1 MNENEIVGLID
12 VMPLKKKVG
21 QLFVLAYPGKEID
34 NISYLIK
41 EYGIGGC
48 YISQDNAETVS
59 EAKKLTDKLQNISS
73 IPILM
78 GVDQEGAWGVIIPES
93 TPGPGNL
100 ALGAN
105 NNYSITKDI
114 YSVIG
119 HEMATVGYNTILGP
133 CADIN
138 LKPDNPI
145 IDTRSFGES
154 PIEVSKNVEAAIRG
168 LREVGSIS
176 TAKHF
181 PGHGDTSADT
191 HREIPIVDKDLPTLL
206 VEDLLPFQAAI
217 DSGVD
222 IIMTSHI
229 KYPQIDSK
237 NPATFSKVILKDI
250 LRNKMGFK
258 GLILSDSM
266 NMGAIR
272 KYYKPEDSAVL
283 ALQAGVELIMLSE
296 EHYDNDEN
304 YLKKQID
311 TIEKVISY
319 VKKGIISEELID
331 SILFKIISFKHEK
344 GLYAQ
349 YSRKCHLDY
358 KEIETL
364 ASMGGVCIIRDHKKL
379 WPIKLDNVVVINS
392 TPKDLYKRVMN
403 PRGIGP
409 NQEKSAYSSFK
420 ERLEECGEEIHFYDF
435 EQVENLDKLNSFDK
449 IVVVN
454 EDYPLA
460 GEDFWDY
467 RVPTFI
473 QKLIDS
479 YPSKV
484 MVIGFRSPY
493 DILMYK
499 NLGFYMTSHSSRN
512 SSAIAV
518 ADFFISGK
526 TPSGSNI
533 LNLS

>member
-12 VMPLKKKVG
+12 IMPLKKKVG
-21 QLFVLAYPGKEID
+21 QLFVLAYPGKDIE

-48 YISQDNAETVS
+48 YISQDNAETLS
-59 EAKKLTDKLQNISS
+59 EAKTLTGKLQNISK

-78 GVDQEGAWGVIIPES
+78 AVDQEGAWGVLVPES
-93 TPGPGNL
+93 TTGPGNL
-100 ALGAN
+100 ALGATGS
-105 NNYSITKDI
+105 YSITRDM

-138 LKPDNPI
+138 LQPDNPI

-168 LREVGSIS
+168 LSDVGSIS

-191 HREIPIVDKDLPTLL
+191 HREIPVVDKDLKTLIKQ
-206 VEDLLPFQAAI
+206 DLYPFQIAI
-217 DSGVD
+217 NSGVD

-229 KYPQIDSK
+229 KYPQIDK
-237 NPATFSKVILKDI
+237 DNPATFSKIILKDI
-250 LRNKMGFK
+250 LREKMEFS

-272 KYYKPEDSAVL
+272 RFYKPEDSAVL

-304 YLKKQID
+304 YLDKQID

-319 VKKGIISEELID
+319 VEKGIIDEDLID
-331 SILFKIISFKHEK
+331 SILLKVLSFKHKK
-344 GLYAQ
+344 GLYTE
-349 YSRKCHLDY
+349 YSNGHDLNY
-358 KEIETL
+358 KKINRLSSEK
-364 ASMGGVCIIRDHKKL
+364 SVGIIRDTNCI
-379 WPIKLDNVVVINS
+379 WPIKLNNIVVVNS
-392 TPKDLYKRVMN
+392 IPTDLYKKVMN

-409 NQEKSAYSSFK
+409 NQEKSAFSSFK
-420 ERLEECGEEIHFYDF
+420 ERLEGCEHSILYYNYEEISTSDS
-435 EQVENLDKLNSFDK
+435 LDSFDH
-449 IVVVN
+449 IILVN

-460 GEDFWDY
+460 GEDFWDSRVTSFINVMIEKY
-467 RVPTFI
+467 R
-473 QKLIDS
+473 
-479 YPSKV
+479 SKI
-484 MVIGFRSPY
+484 MVVGLRSPY
-493 DILMYK
+493 DILNYN
-499 NLGFYMTSHSSRN
+499 NLDFYLTSYSSRN
-512 SSAIAV
+512 SSAHAV
-518 ADFFISGK
+518 ADFFISGEVP
-526 TPSGSNI
+526 TGSNI